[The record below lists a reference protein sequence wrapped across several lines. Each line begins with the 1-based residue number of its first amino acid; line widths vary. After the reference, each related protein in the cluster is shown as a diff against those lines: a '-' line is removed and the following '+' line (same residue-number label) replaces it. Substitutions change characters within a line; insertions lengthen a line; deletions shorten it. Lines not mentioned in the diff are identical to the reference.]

1 MKNKSKR
8 TTTISVS
15 INSLDQQE
23 NRLVKDLEKIRE
35 IKDALSVL
43 MKYDYQLTNME
54 PEPTPK
60 ISIDLNKKQLDQSG
74 KNTIYQAKDTK
85 KKIMRVIKSE
95 EISSF
100 SNIHEAV
107 LKGPDTKYSP
117 NTVRQYL
124 SELKRSNKI
133 KFDKVSK
140 SYSVA

>member
-1 MKNKSKR
+1 MKNKSNR

-23 NRLVKDLEKIRE
+23 NQLVKDLEKIRE

-43 MKYDYQLTNME
+43 MKYDYQLTNM
-54 PEPTPK
+54 EPTPK

>member
-1 MKNKSKR
+1 MKNKSKG

-43 MKYDYQLTNME
+43 MKYDYQLTNM
-54 PEPTPK
+54 EPTPK

>member
-8 TTTISVS
+8 TTPISVS

-43 MKYDYQLTNME
+43 MKYDYQLTDM
-54 PEPTPK
+54 EPTPK

-74 KNTIYQAKDTK
+74 KNTINQAASTK

-95 EISSF
+95 KRSSF

-133 KFDKVSK
+133 KFDRVSK

>member
-8 TTTISVS
+8 TTTISMS

-23 NRLVKDLEKIRE
+23 NRLVKDLEKIRD

-54 PEPTPK
+54 PTPR